1 LGGARREARAEV
13 PDGSPGKEWANM
25 KEFDKKGNP
34 SREPASDG
42 MKGLSKFLP
51 MTDSNYRRRL
61 TEYEVQVQDL
71 QAYVRS
77 LETET
82 GRLRKKLEDAPKE
95 FMILENKLREANRQ
109 LVQAFNQNEKLV
121 NTLYEAREQ
130 ITSLKEEVDKL
141 CAPPSTYG
149 VYLSVNE
156 DGTVNILSQG
166 RKVKVNLHP
175 SIKAEEIKPGQELV
189 LNEGLNVV
197 ETAGYEIQGE
207 VVVLKEVLDEERAIV
222 TQRADED
229 RVGIIADPLR
239 QVKLKIGDHLLIDAK
254 SGYLLEKLPKSEVED
269 LSLEEVPDI
278 SYDDIGGLGSQ
289 IETIKDAVELP
300 YLYADYYKE
309 HHLAPPK
316 GVLLYGPPGC
326 GKTMIAKAVANNL
339 AARISEKRGE
349 KVKGFFLNIK
359 GPELLN
365 KYVGE
370 TERKIR
376 EIFIKAR
383 EKAAED
389 VPVVVFFDEMDAL
402 FRTRGSGISSD
413 VETTIV
419 PQLLAEIDGV
429 EHLKNVIVIGA
440 SNRQDLIDPAI
451 LRPGRLDVKIKIE
464 RPDAASAVDIF
475 NKYMTIELPIHEDEI
490 RQSSGDTQG
499 AVDRMIAATIEAMYS
514 LGEENRFL
522 EVTYANG
529 DKEVLYFKD
538 FSSGAM
544 IESVVRRAKKLALKR
559 YIQISEKGIK
569 VEDLLNAVREEFKEN
584 EDLPNTTNP
593 DDWAKI
599 AGKKGERI
607 VYVKPLM
614 GETKEKQRAVER
626 VINTGQY
633 L

>member
-1 LGGARREARAEV
+1 
-13 PDGSPGKEWANM
+13 M
-25 KEFDKKGNP
+25 KEFDNKGNP
-34 SREPASDG
+34 SRDPSSEG

-82 GRLRKKLEDAPKE
+82 GRLRKKLEDSPKE

-156 DGTVNILSQG
+156 DSTVNILSQG

-197 ETAGYEIQGE
+197 ELAGYEIQGE
-207 VVVLKEVLDEERAIV
+207 VVILKEVLDLERTIV

-278 SYDDIGGLGSQ
+278 SYDDIGGLGTQ
-289 IETIKDAVELP
+289 LETIKDAVELP
-300 YLYADYYKE
+300 DLYADYYKE

-464 RPDAASAVDIF
+464 RPDAAAAVDIF
-475 NKYMTIELPIHEDEI
+475 NKYMTTQLPINEEEV
-490 RQSSGDTQG
+490 RQSSGDSQA
-499 AVDRMIAATIEAMYS
+499 AVDRMIAATIEEMYS

-529 DKEVLYFKD
+529 DKEVLFFKD

-559 YIQISEKGIK
+559 YIQTSEKGIK

>member
-1 LGGARREARAEV
+1 
-13 PDGSPGKEWANM
+13 M

-34 SREPASDG
+34 SRDPSSEG

-175 SIKAEEIKPGQELV
+175 SIKAEDIKPGQELI

-207 VVVLKEVLDEERAIV
+207 VVILKEVLDTERAIV

-278 SYDDIGGLGSQ
+278 SYDDIGGLGTQ
-289 IETIKDAVELP
+289 LETIKDAVELP
-300 YLYADYYKE
+300 YLYAEYYKE

-475 NKYMTIELPIHEDEI
+475 NKYMTTQLPINESEV
-490 RQSSGDTQG
+490 RQSSGDAQV
-499 AVDRMIAATIEAMYS
+499 AVDRMIAATIEEMYS

-559 YIQISEKGIK
+559 YIQTSEKGIK

>member
-1 LGGARREARAEV
+1 
-13 PDGSPGKEWANM
+13 M

-34 SREPASDG
+34 SREPSSEG

-121 NTLYEAREQ
+121 NALYEAREQ

-149 VYLSVNE
+149 VSLSVNE

-175 SIKAEEIKPGQELV
+175 SIKAEDIKAGQELI

-278 SYDDIGGLGSQ
+278 AYEDIGGLSSQ

-464 RPDAASAVDIF
+464 RPDAAAAVDIF
-475 NKYMTIELPIHEDEI
+475 NKYMTTQLPIHDSEV
-490 RQSSGDTQG
+490 RQSGGEVQA
-499 AVDRMIAATIEAMYS
+499 AVDRMIAATIEEMYS
-514 LGEENRFL
+514 LEEENRFL

-559 YIQISEKGIK
+559 YIQTSEKGIK

>member
-1 LGGARREARAEV
+1 
-13 PDGSPGKEWANM
+13 M
-25 KEFDKKGNP
+25 KEFDKKSNP
-34 SREPASDG
+34 SREG
-42 MKGLSKFLP
+42 FSKFLP
-51 MTDSNYRRRL
+51 ASMSDSSTRRRL
-61 TEYEVQVQDL
+61 TEYEIQVQDL

-77 LETET
+77 LEAET
-82 GRLRKKLEDAPKE
+82 VHLRKKLEDTPKD
-95 FMILENKLREANRQ
+95 FMVIENKLREANRQ

-121 NTLYEAREQ
+121 NALYEARQQ
-130 ITSLKEEVDKL
+130 ITALKEEVDKL

-156 DGTVNILSQG
+156 DGTVNILAQG

-175 SIKAEEIKPGQELV
+175 ALKVETLKPGQELV

-197 ETAGYEIQGE
+197 EAAGYEIQGD
-207 VVVLKEVLDEERAIV
+207 VVILKELLEEGRAVV
-222 TQRADED
+222 TLRADED
-229 RVGIIADPLR
+229 KVGIVADPLR
-239 QVKLKIGDHLLIDAK
+239 AVKLEVGDHILMDGK

-269 LSLEEVPDI
+269 LALEEVPDI
-278 SYDDIGGLGSQ
+278 NYEDIGGLTTQ
-289 IETIKDAVELP
+289 IEAIKDAVELP
-300 YLYADYYKE
+300 YLYADHYRE
-309 HHLAPPK
+309 HQLTPPK

-339 AARISEKRGE
+339 AQKISERRGE

-376 EIFIKAR
+376 EIFIKAK
-383 EKAAED
+383 EKAADD

-402 FRTRGSGISSD
+402 FRTRGTGISSD

-429 EHLKNVIVIGA
+429 EGLRNVIVIGA
-440 SNRQDLIDPAI
+440 SNRQDLIEPAI
-451 LRPGRLDVKIKIE
+451 LRPGRLDVKVRVQ
-464 RPDAASAVDIF
+464 RPDASSAVDIF
-475 NKYMTIELPIHEDEI
+475 NKYMTTELPIHDSEM
-490 RQSSGDTQG
+490 RRSSGEAQA
-499 AVDRMIAATIEAMYS
+499 AVDRMIAVTVEEMYS
-514 LGEENRFL
+514 LNEANRFL

-559 YIQISEKGIK
+559 YIQTGEKGINLD
-569 VEDLLNAVREEFKEN
+569 DLLNAVREEVKEN
-584 EDLPNTTNP
+584 EDMPNTTNP

-607 VYVKPLM
+607 AYVKPLT
-614 GETKEKQRAVER
+614 EEPKQKRQDIER
-626 VINTGQY
+626 VVATGQY

>member
-1 LGGARREARAEV
+1 MDGAATLRKDL
-13 PDGSPGKEWANM
+13 P
-25 KEFDKKGNP
+25 P
-34 SREPASDG
+34 SREEVRELTEELTRANAKAAQAVGRSE
-42 MKGLSKFLP
+42 
-51 MTDSNYRRRL
+51 RL
-61 TEYEVQVQDL
+61 TEAL
-71 QAYVRS
+71 Q
-77 LETET
+77 
-82 GRLRKKLEDAPKE
+82 
-95 FMILENKLREANRQ
+95 
-109 LVQAFNQNEKLV
+109 
-121 NTLYEAREQ
+121 EAREQ
-130 ITSLKEEVDKL
+130 ITALKEEVDKL

-156 DGTVNILSQG
+156 DGTVNILAQG

-175 SIKAEEIKPGQELV
+175 ALKVETLKPGQELV

-197 ETAGYEIQGE
+197 EAAGYEIQGD
-207 VVVLKEVLDEERAIV
+207 VVILKEQLDPERAVV
-222 TQRADED
+222 TLRADEEK
-229 RVGIIADPLR
+229 VGIIADPLR
-239 QVKLKIGDHLLIDAK
+239 QARLKTGDHLLMDAK

-278 SYDDIGGLGSQ
+278 GYEQIGGLGSQ
-289 IETIKDAVELP
+289 IEAIKDAVELP

-309 HHLAPPK
+309 HKLTPPK

-339 AARISEKRGE
+339 AEKISEKRGE
-349 KVKGFFLNIK
+349 KIKGFFLNIK

-376 EIFIKAR
+376 EIFVKAK
-383 EKAAED
+383 EKANED

-402 FRTRGSGISSD
+402 FRTRGTGISSD

-429 EHLKNVIVIGA
+429 EGLKNVIVIGA

-464 RPDAASAVDIF
+464 RPDQAAASDIF
-475 NKYMTIELPIHEDEI
+475 HKYLTTDIPIQEPIDAMI
-490 RQSSGDTQG
+490 G
-499 AVDRMIAATIEAMYS
+499 AALEAMYS
-514 LGEENRFL
+514 LSEENRFL

-544 IESVVRRAKKLALKR
+544 IESVVRRAKKLSLKR
-559 YIQISEKGIK
+559 YIGGGTKG
-569 VEDLLNAVREEFKEN
+569 VTTDDLIAAVREEFKEN
-584 EDLPNTTNP
+584 EDLPNTSNP

-599 AGKKGERI
+599 AGRKGERI
-607 VYVKPLM
+607 VYVKVLTTEARKDGQAKPVQKVV
-614 GETKEKQRAVER
+614 T
-626 VINTGQY
+626 TGQY

>member
-1 LGGARREARAEV
+1 
-13 PDGSPGKEWANM
+13 M
-25 KEFDKKGNP
+25 KEFEKKTP
-34 SREPASDG
+34 SREPSSEG

-51 MTDSNYRRRL
+51 MSDSNYRRRL

-71 QAYVRS
+71 QAYVHS
-77 LETET
+77 LEAET

-95 FMILENKLREANRQ
+95 FMVLENKLREANRQ

-121 NTLYEAREQ
+121 NALYEAREQ

-156 DGTVNILSQG
+156 DGTVNVLSQS

-175 SIKAEEIKPGQELV
+175 SIKSEGLKPGQELV

-197 ETAGYEIQGE
+197 EAAGYEIQGD
-207 VVVLKEVLDEERAIV
+207 VVILKELLEEGRAIV
-222 TQRADED
+222 TLRADED
-229 RVGIIADPLR
+229 KVGIVADPLR
-239 QVKLKIGDHLLIDAK
+239 SVKLKIGDHILMDGK

-269 LSLEEVPDI
+269 LALEEVPDI
-278 SYDDIGGLGSQ
+278 NYEDIGGLTTQ
-289 IETIKDAVELP
+289 IEAIKDAVELP
-300 YLYADYYKE
+300 YLYADYYRE
-309 HHLAPPK
+309 HQLRPPK

-339 AARISEKRGE
+339 AQKISEKRGE
-349 KVKGFFLNIK
+349 KVKGYFLNIK

-389 VPVVVFFDEMDAL
+389 VPVIVFFDEMDAL

-429 EHLKNVIVIGA
+429 EHLRNVIVVGA

-451 LRPGRLDVKIKIE
+451 LRPGRLDVKVKIE
-464 RPDAASAVDIF
+464 RPDAVAAVDIF
-475 NKYMTIELPIHEDEI
+475 NKYMTADLPIHQSELSQNGGEI
-490 RQSSGDTQG
+490 QP
-499 AVDRMIAATIEAMYS
+499 AVDRMIAATVEEMYS
-514 LGEENRFL
+514 LEEENRFL

-529 DKEVLYFKD
+529 DKEILYFKD
-538 FSSGAM
+538 FASGAM

-559 YIQISEKGIK
+559 YIKSSEKGINLD
-569 VEDLLNAVREEFKEN
+569 DLLNAVREEFKEN

>member
-1 LGGARREARAEV
+1 MRANSDVRESTPTDNDPV
-13 PDGSPGKEWANM
+13 ILDG
-25 KEFDKKGNP
+25 
-34 SREPASDG
+34 
-42 MKGLSKFLP
+42 
-51 MTDSNYRRRL
+51 
-61 TEYEVQVQDL
+61 
-71 QAYVRS
+71 
-77 LETET
+77 
-82 GRLRKKLEDAPKE
+82 
-95 FMILENKLREANRQ
+95 KLRESNRQ
-109 LVQAFNQNEKLV
+109 LVEALGQNEKLIGA
-121 NTLYEAREQ
+121 LHEAREQ

-149 VYLSVNE
+149 VYLAANK
-156 DGTVNILSQG
+156 DGTVTILSQG

-175 SIKAEEIKPGQELV
+175 SINVETIRPGQELI

-207 VVVLKEVLDEERAIV
+207 VVILKERLDEERAIV

-229 RVGIIADPLR
+229 RVGMIAEPLR
-239 QVKLKIGDHLLIDAK
+239 LEKLKVGDHLLLDGK
-254 SGYLLEKLPKSEVED
+254 SGYLLEKLPKGEVED
-269 LSLEEVPDI
+269 LALEEVPDI
-278 SYDDIGGLGSQ
+278 AYEDIGGLTTQ
-289 IETIKDAVELP
+289 IESIKDAVELP
-300 YLYADYYKE
+300 YLYSDYYKE

-349 KVKGFFLNIK
+349 QVKGYFLSIK

-376 EIFIKAR
+376 EIFVKAR

-389 VPVVVFFDEMDAL
+389 VPVVIFFDEMDAL

-419 PQLLAEIDGV
+419 PQLLAELDGV
-429 EHLKNVIVIGA
+429 EAVKNVIVIGA

-464 RPDAASAVDIF
+464 RPDQEAAAQIF
-475 NKYMTIELPIHEDEI
+475 DKYLTVHLPIHESES
-490 RQSSGDTQG
+490 RAHGGDIPATLT
-499 AVDRMIAATIEAMYS
+499 AMITATIEEMYS

-538 FSSGAM
+538 FASGAM

-559 YIQISEKGIK
+559 YIQTSEKGIK
-569 VEDLLNAVREEFKEN
+569 GEDLLNAVREEFKEN

-607 VYVKPLM
+607 VYVKPLI
-614 GETKEKQRAVER
+614 GEVKDKQRAVER

>member
-1 LGGARREARAEV
+1 
-13 PDGSPGKEWANM
+13 M
-25 KEFDKKGNP
+25 KEFEKKGNP
-34 SREPASDG
+34 SREPSSEG
-42 MKGLSKFLP
+42 VKGLSKFLP
-51 MTDSNYRRRL
+51 MSDSTSRRRL
-61 TEYEVQVQDL
+61 TEYELQVQDL

-77 LETET
+77 LEAET
-82 GRLRKKLEDAPKE
+82 VHLRKKLEDMPKE
-95 FMILENKLREANRQ
+95 FMVLENKLREANRQ
-109 LVQAFNQNEKLV
+109 LVQAFNQNEKVV
-121 NTLYEAREQ
+121 NALYEAREQ

-149 VYLSVNE
+149 VYLSVND

-175 SIKAEEIKPGQELV
+175 SIKSDEIKPGQELI

-197 ETAGYEIQGE
+197 ETAGYEIQGD
-207 VVVLKEVLDEERAIV
+207 VVVLKEQLDEGRAVV
-222 TQRADED
+222 TLRADEEK
-229 RVGIIADPLR
+229 VGIIADPLR
-239 QVKLKIGDHLLIDAK
+239 THRLKVGDHILMDAK
-254 SGYLLEKLPKSEVED
+254 SGYLLEKLPKSDVED
-269 LSLEEVPDI
+269 LALEEVPDI
-278 SYDDIGGLGSQ
+278 GYEDIGGLSPQ
-289 IETIKDAVELP
+289 IEAIKDAVELP
-300 YLYADYYKE
+300 YLYGDYYKE
-309 HHLAPPK
+309 HKLAPPK

-339 AARISEKRGE
+339 ARKISEKRGE
-349 KVKGFFLNIK
+349 KIKGYFLNIK

-376 EIFIKAR
+376 EIFIKAK

-389 VPVVVFFDEMDAL
+389 VPVIVFFDEMDAL
-402 FRTRGSGISSD
+402 FRTRGTGISSD

-429 EHLKNVIVIGA
+429 EGLKNVIVIGA

-464 RPDAASAVDIF
+464 RPDRGAASDIF
-475 NKYMTIELPIHEDEI
+475 AKYLTADVPFAESETRGTDIATAIT
-490 RQSSGDTQG
+490 S
-499 AVDRMIAATIEAMYS
+499 MITTTVEAMYALS
-514 LGEENRFL
+514 EENRFL

-559 YIQISEKGIK
+559 YIGGGQKGIMAD
-569 VEDLLNAVREEFKEN
+569 DLQSAIREEFKEN
-584 EDLPNTTNP
+584 EDLPNTTHP

-607 VYVKPLM
+607 VSVKSLT
-614 GETKEKQRAVER
+614 GEVPGPKRNVEKIVT
-626 VINTGQY
+626 TGQY

>member
-1 LGGARREARAEV
+1 MRSKDVFGTDVAAYASTRGTADIKGARGYDEMRDV
-13 PDGSPGKEWANM
+13 D
-25 KEFDKKGNP
+25 
-34 SREPASDG
+34 
-42 MKGLSKFLP
+42 
-51 MTDSNYRRRL
+51 RL
-61 TEYEVQVQDL
+61 L
-71 QAYVRS
+71 AQAH
-77 LETET
+77 
-82 GRLRKKLEDAPKE
+82 
-95 FMILENKLREANRQ
+95 
-109 LVQAFNQNEKLV
+109 NQNEILV
-121 NTLYEAREQ
+121 TALHEAREQ
-130 ITSLKEEVDKL
+130 IAALKEEVDKL
-141 CAPPSTYG
+141 CAPPATYG
-149 VYLSVNE
+149 VYLAANE
-156 DGTVNILSQG
+156 DNTVTILSQG

-175 SIKAEEIKPGQELV
+175 SIKPENLKPGQELI
-189 LNEGLNVV
+189 LNEGLNVI
-197 ETAGYEIQGE
+197 EAAGYEIQGE
-207 VVVLKEVLDEERAIV
+207 VVILKEQLDDERALV
-222 TQRADED
+222 TLRADEEK
-229 RVGIIADPLR
+229 VGIIAEPLR
-239 QVKLKIGDHLLIDAK
+239 TLRLKTGDHLLLDAK

-269 LSLEEVPDI
+269 LTLEEVPDI
-278 SYDDIGGLGSQ
+278 GYESIGGLGEQ
-289 IETIKDAVELP
+289 IEAIKDAVELP

-309 HHLAPPK
+309 HKLTPPK

-339 AARISEKRGE
+339 AEKISEKRGE
-349 KVKGFFLNIK
+349 KIKGFFLNIK

-376 EIFIKAR
+376 EIFIKAK

-389 VPVVVFFDEMDAL
+389 VPVIVFFDEMDAL
-402 FRTRGSGISSD
+402 FRTRGTGISSD

-429 EHLKNVIVIGA
+429 EGLKNVIVIGA

-464 RPDAASAVDIF
+464 RPDRTNAAEIFAKYLTTDIPFAESETRGTDVPSAI
-475 NKYMTIELPIHEDEI
+475 N
-490 RQSSGDTQG
+490 S
-499 AVDRMIAATIEAMYS
+499 MIATTVEAMYALS
-514 LGEENRFL
+514 EENRFL

-559 YIQISEKGIK
+559 YIGRGEKGIMAD
-569 VEDLLNAVREEFKEN
+569 DLLTAVREEFKEN

-614 GETKEKQRAVER
+614 GETKEKLRSVEK
-626 VINTGQY
+626 VVNTGQY

>member
-1 LGGARREARAEV
+1 MKQLDDIAERFLQIEDVETHLRYLDAEA
-13 PDGSPGKEWANM
+13 
-25 KEFDKKGNP
+25 
-34 SREPASDG
+34 
-42 MKGLSKFLP
+42 
-51 MTDSNYRRRL
+51 
-61 TEYEVQVQDL
+61 
-71 QAYVRS
+71 
-77 LETET
+77 
-82 GRLRKKLEDAPKE
+82 KL
-95 FMILENKLREANRQ
+95 LVEA
-109 LVQAFNQNEKLV
+109 LDQNEKLV

-175 SIKAEEIKPGQELV
+175 SIKAEEIKPGQELI

-207 VVVLKEVLDEERAIV
+207 VVILKEVLDAERAIV

-278 SYDDIGGLGSQ
+278 SYDDIGGLGTQ
-289 IETIKDAVELP
+289 LETIKDAVELP
-300 YLYADYYKE
+300 YLYAEYYKE

-464 RPDAASAVDIF
+464 RPDAAAAVDIF
-475 NKYMTIELPIHEDEI
+475 NKYMTTQLPINESEV
-490 RQSSGDTQG
+490 RESSGDAQA
-499 AVDRMIAATIEAMYS
+499 AVDRMIAATIEEMYS

-559 YIQISEKGIK
+559 YIQTSEKGIK